1 MKLNRRT
8 FLQASLASPLAARA
22 AEENPPAYKIVTPF
36 RPSAARGMP
45 GPYPARV
52 VRVHAA
58 GSIDEQTERVDPQVV
73 RGMISEGMRALTGDR
88 DERDSWARFVTPS
101 DVVGIKVNC
110 SGAPNIMSN
119 PEIVADIVRNVIAVG
134 VPADRIYIYER
145 FQNQMDAVGYGKYVS
160 AGVHIG
166 AAEQRRGSLAGYDP
180 RVYVEADFFGEE
192 DTRSFLVRLVSETL
206 TKIINV
212 PNMKEHRASGVTGC
226 LKNIAY
232 GHFSNVDRSH
242 RWEKTNTYSFIGTL
256 ASVEP
261 IPSKLVLN
269 IMDGLRGVWH
279 AGPFSEDKK
288 FRFFPKQIMFGTDPI
303 AMDRLLIDVI
313 DDKRK
318 SEGAPSVFDRSP
330 DRIKFERETSSAFNR
345 FIREPG
351 HIEYATKFRLG
362 TYDINHIETRSI
374 EL

>member
-1 MKLNRRT
+1 
-8 FLQASLASPLAARA
+8 
-22 AEENPPAYKIVTPF
+22 
-36 RPSAARGMP
+36 
-45 GPYPARV
+45 
-52 VRVHAA
+52 
-58 GSIDEQTERVDPQVV
+58 
-73 RGMISEGMRALTGDR
+73 
-88 DERDSWARFVTPS
+88 
-101 DVVGIKVNC
+101 
-110 SGAPNIMSN
+110 MSN
-119 PEIVADIVRNVIAVG
+119 PEIVADIVRNVIAAG
-134 VPADRIYIYER
+134 VPAERIYIYER
-145 FQNQMDAVGYGKYVS
+145 FQNQMDTVGYDKYVP

-242 RWEKTNTYSFIGTL
+242 RWEQTNTYSFIGTL

-261 IPSKLVLN
+261 IPSKVVLN

-288 FRFFPKQIMFGTDPI
+288 FRFFPKQMMFGTDPI

-313 DDKRK
+313 DGKRK

-330 DRIKFERETSSAFNR
+330 DRIKFERETSSDFNR

-351 HIEYATKFRLG
+351 HIEYATKFGLG
-362 TYDINHIETRSI
+362 TYDINRIETRSI
-374 EL
+374 DL

>member
-1 MKLNRRT
+1 MKLNRRS

-22 AEENPPAYKIVTPF
+22 ADEAPPAYKIVTPF
-36 RPSAARGMP
+36 SPAAERGMP

-73 RGMISEGMRALTGDR
+73 RKMISEGMRALTGDP
-88 DERDSWARFVTPS
+88 DERDSWARFITPS

-110 SGAPNIMSN
+110 SGAPRIMSN
-119 PEIVADIVRNVIAVG
+119 PEIVADIVRNVIAAG

-145 FQNQMDAVGYGKYVS
+145 FQNQMDTVGYDKYVP
-160 AGVHIG
+160 AGVHVG
-166 AAEQRRGSLAGYDP
+166 AAEKRRGSLAGYDP

-192 DTRSFLVRLVSETL
+192 DTRSFLVRLVSEML

-256 ASVEP
+256 ASGEP
-261 IPSKLVLN
+261 SPSKVVLN

-288 FRFFPKQIMFGTDPI
+288 FRFFPKQMMFGTDPI

-313 DDKRK
+313 DGRRK

-330 DRIKFERETSSAFNR
+330 DRIKFERETSSDFNR

-351 HIEYATKFRLG
+351 HIEYATKFGLG
-362 TYDINHIETRSI
+362 TYDINRIETRSI